1 MHCKIWLFQNV
12 FKSKAFQELGE
23 DALIEI
29 LKSDELMLDEADII
43 KYIKEWA
50 TVNAVSNQR

>member
-1 MHCKIWLFQNV
+1 M
-12 FKSKAFQELGE
+12 FKAKAFQELGE

-50 TVNAVSNQR
+50 TVNAVSLFYQYSGSPLE